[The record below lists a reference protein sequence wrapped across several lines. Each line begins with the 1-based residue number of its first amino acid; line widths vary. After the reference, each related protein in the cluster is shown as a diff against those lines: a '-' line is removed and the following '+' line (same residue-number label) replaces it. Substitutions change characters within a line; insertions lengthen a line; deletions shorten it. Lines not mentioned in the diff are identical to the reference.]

1 MPARGRI
8 ALVLFVVLVGVGCGK
23 SAATTTPAV
32 PIADDPDQAFAALQQ
47 RLLAARSIDVAVEV
61 QSSAPYPSLLTGT
74 LALRAGNQLEL
85 SVDGELS
92 GQKVYL
98 RLRAQHGRLR
108 GGPGGDG
115 DRSIDQPTPAAL
127 DEAVIIGLVR
137 MGLLHNLALLS
148 ESMPPDHA
156 SGGAADW
163 VVTTEHTWDRG
174 RDETVEGR
182 TARALAYQLLVAG
195 QRVGEGTLW
204 LDAQTGLPL
213 KREVNVH
220 FTGEGEAGATGT
232 MHVSETYLKFE
243 VTP

>member
-8 ALVLFVVLVGVGCGK
+8 TLIALLLVGCGGA
-23 SAATTTPAV
+23 STPA
-32 PIADDPDQAFAALQQ
+32 PTPAAAIADDPDQAFAALQQ
-47 RLLAARSIDVAVEV
+47 RLLAAKSIDVAVEV

-74 LALRAGNQLEL
+74 LALRAGNQLDL
-85 SVDGELS
+85 SVDGEFS

-98 RLRAQHGRLR
+98 RLRSQHGRLR

-115 DRSIDQPTPAAL
+115 DRAIDQPTPAAL

-148 ESMPPDHA
+148 ASLPPDHA
-156 SGGAADW
+156 AGGAADW

-174 RDETVEGR
+174 RDQTIDGR
-182 TARALAYQLLVAG
+182 SARALAYQLSVDG

-204 LDAQTGLPL
+204 LDAETGLPL
-213 KREVNVH
+213 KREVDVH
-220 FTGEGEAGATGT
+220 FSGEGESGASGT